1 MWPQDPGAPTRHR
14 ADRAAFCS
22 ACFAL
27 SGAHEALA
35 CVALTAPAAGHR
47 PAPRPPGRP
56 GAAPGQPRA
65 PPPQPARPPPR
76 GPAQQR
82 RCRRARS
89 RSSAGRGAR
98 DPPPPPAVARCM
110 LGAVVPGP
118 QQCTLGAV
126 VPGAPSCCGGP
137 AVGGCGR
144 RAPGLQSAERKW
156 SQAFFTCRSLR
167 AALGPG
173 RSQGPSAPG
182 AGQARTA
189 GSPVGRNEPRIRE
202 KQKESENKRTRAEQR
217 KACPPA
223 VSTRVRG

>member
-1 MWPQDPGAPTRHR
+1 MRSADRSPPQDTDRHRGHPAAQAPRPASHAPLPHSQRARRPGAPPN
-14 ADRAAFCS
+14 
-22 ACFAL
+22 
-27 SGAHEALA
+27 SGAVAAHGAGALR
-35 CVALTAPAAGHR
+35 G
-47 PAPRPPGRP
+47 
-56 GAAPGQPRA
+56 GAHGT
-65 PPPQPARPPPR
+65 
-76 GPAQQR
+76 
-82 RCRRARS
+82 
-89 RSSAGRGAR
+89 
-98 DPPPPPAVARCM
+98 PPPPPAVARCM

-189 GSPVGRNEPRIRE
+189 GSRVGRNEPRIRE
-202 KQKESENKRTRAEQR
+202 KQKESENKRTRALR
-217 KACPPA
+217 PLVHASG
-223 VSTRVRG
+223 VDGG

>member
-1 MWPQDPGAPTRHR
+1 MRS
-14 ADRAAFCS
+14 ADRSRRRTPTSTAATRPPRRRARPATRPS
-22 ACFAL
+22 PTA
-27 SGAHEALA
+27 S
-35 CVALTAPAAGHR
+35 APAAPG
-47 PAPRPPGRP
+47 PRPT
-56 GAAPGQPRA
+56 AALSPRTE
-65 PPPQPARPPPR
+65 QELC
-76 GPAQQR
+76 G
-82 RCRRARS
+82 
-89 RSSAGRGAR
+89 AGRTGP
-98 DPPPPPAVARCM
+98 PPPPPAVARCM